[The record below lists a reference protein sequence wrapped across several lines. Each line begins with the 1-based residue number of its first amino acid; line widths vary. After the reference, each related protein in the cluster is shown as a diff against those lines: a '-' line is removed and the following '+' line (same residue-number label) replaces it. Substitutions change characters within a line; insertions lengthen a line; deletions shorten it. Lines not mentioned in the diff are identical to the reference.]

1 MRTRTPTIGTMMM
14 SISMPGRSDVPTP
27 QLSII
32 IPAKDGAPYLA
43 TMFRSLHQQSL
54 DLDTV
59 QVIFVDDGSTDETPE
74 LLAEFGPAFPD
85 FTVITNDTAVGLA
98 NGRNQALGIAAG
110 EHIAFLDGD
119 DWLFPDHLST
129 TLAAI
134 RALDVDF
141 VRCDHVQVTGSH
153 RELRRAPMAVRN
165 CALSPRAGIL
175 PIHDSTMVDYPFAW
189 AGMFHRRLLDAGLLQ
204 FPADFMTAEDRSWIW
219 NLHLNARSFAV
230 IDAPGIGYRRG
241 LASSLSQVLDAR
253 QLYFIEAF
261 ERIFALV
268 ERDPESTR
276 FMPKAVRNWLAI
288 LHHQSERFAGT
299 ESELTRRI
307 TAGSRRVSAALPWP
321 VLKDQFLSSRRERRL
336 AVFQFMP
343 HRQELVKE
351 FVR

>member
-1 MRTRTPTIGTMMM
+1 M
-14 SISMPGRSDVPTP
+14 PTP

-59 QVIFVDDGSTDETPE
+59 QVIFVNDGSTDETPE
-74 LLAEFGPAFPD
+74 LLAEFGPEFPD

-98 NGRNQALGIAAG
+98 NGRNQALDIATG
-110 EHIAFLDGD
+110 QHIAFLDGD

-189 AGMFHRRLLDAGLLQ
+189 AGMFHRRLLDSGLLR

-219 NLHLNARSFAV
+219 NLHLNAESFAV
-230 IDAPGIGYRRG
+230 VDAPGIGYRRG

-261 ERIFALV
+261 EQIFALV
-268 ERDPESTR
+268 ERDAEAAR

-288 LHHQSERFAGT
+288 LHHQAERFAGT

-321 VLKDQFLSSRRERRL
+321 VLKEQFLASPRARRL

-351 FVR
+351 FIR